1 MKQFI
6 NILEYFKYKRI
17 IQIYWLFSRK
27 WFYNIDHCLE
37 VKKHVKSSSLIG
49 SLSPSRLI
57 GKNVDRIHH
66 KMEIWSS
73 TKEDVIV
80 AVVDGVIIVVV
91 AAVVVVVVAAADS
104 ALDNE
109 TRVPPTQSFFLHFL
123 LCFFP
128 LVLASLDYDCIQH
141 DAMIAWINIWLQ

>member
-1 MKQFI
+1 M
-6 NILEYFKYKRI
+6 
-17 IQIYWLFSRK
+17 
-27 WFYNIDHCLE
+27 E

-57 GKNVDRIHH
+57 EKNVDRIHH

-80 AVVDGVIIVVV
+80 AVVDGVFIVVV

-141 DAMIAWINIWLQ
+141 DAMITWTNIWLQ